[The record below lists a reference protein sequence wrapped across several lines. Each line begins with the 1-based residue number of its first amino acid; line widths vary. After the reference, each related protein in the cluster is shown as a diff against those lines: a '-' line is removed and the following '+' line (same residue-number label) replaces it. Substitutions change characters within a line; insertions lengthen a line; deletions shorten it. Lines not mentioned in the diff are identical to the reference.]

1 MNRSY
6 FVDSVV
12 EQFSKG
18 YGWQIFCF
26 EDDDC
31 IWDQLFTSKEKA
43 EEFGKDYVNGVFSNG
58 FFGGSNG

>member
-6 FVDSVV
+6 FIDSVV
-12 EQFSKG
+12 EEFPSVW
-18 YGWQIFCF
+18 GWQIFCF

-43 EEFGKDYVNGVFSNG
+43 EEFGREFVNGDYADG
-58 FFGGSNG
+58 FPWEVK